1 MKQRR
6 RVWSICLVIA
16 LVFSSVFT
24 WNEPA
29 LTVYASET
37 KTEQIVVY
45 VAAQGK
51 SSDGT
56 KTVSIGKTPLQLDKG
71 TYASEAVE
79 KVLRTSKYKDNY
91 DIQDTGLGP
100 FLESING
107 MGTKPAGENWYYWS
121 FYVNGQYSMVGLG
134 SYELQDG
141 DQISLIYSYD
151 DPSNEAAVFADN
163 ASLNPETAA
172 VESAEASMKQAQAIA
187 AKEIYNKYF
196 AGENEHIPGLGSVNE
211 LYAVFSLARA
221 GFEAP
226 EFYGKVK
233 YKLTRQLKELAT
245 EGTTYDAVTKT
256 NITEETFSSKKVPE
270 QNYAFVVLAMTAL
283 GMDARTTGGYDLI
296 EKMASKKLY
305 EADDSYN
312 AEQMMLFAFDSGNYT
327 LPEGENYCT
336 REELVAKIAGNV
348 DKTIAGSIEWNLIDD
363 AVMAVQPLAPYTES
377 ASVEKACQ
385 KVIRFAGKM
394 QDTQG
399 YLGDSYDANNA
410 WTTAQT
416 LTMLGEFGINPMI
429 ETENVDFVKNG
440 HTLADAI
447 LEFVDLDQEKMSD
460 VVMNYSPEQIL
471 RGITSFVYAAEN
483 AGETVYRVKTVPEA
497 KVPSEPFEDEK
508 PQPDASATPSA
519 APSTAP
525 SANPSTAPSVSPS
538 AAPSVSPSE
547 APSTSP
553 STAPSANP
561 SAAPSVAPST
571 SPSTAPSANPS
582 TAPSTAPSTS
592 PSTAPS
598 ANPSTAPSANP
609 SAAPSASPV
618 AADGTDKTVSKK
630 NPAKKIVASKK
641 KVNTKKG
648 KTVKIVI
655 KVTAE
660 NPKKATTDAVKV
672 TGKKIKVKKIT
683 KKAGKITIK
692 VKALKKGK
700 QVVKVKVGKAST
712 KVTLKI
718 R

>member
-1 MKQRR
+1 MKQRKK
-6 RVWSICLVIA
+6 VWSICLVIA
-16 LVFSSVFT
+16 LVFSSIFT

-29 LTVYASET
+29 LTAYASET
-37 KTEQIVVY
+37 KTEKIVVY

-51 SSDGT
+51 SLDGT
-56 KTVSIGKTPLQLDKG
+56 KTVAIDKTPVQVDKG
-71 TYASEAVE
+71 TNAAAAVKAVLDASD
-79 KVLRTSKYKDNY
+79 YKDNY
-91 DIQDTGLGP
+91 DIPDTGYGP
-100 FLESING
+100 YLESING
-107 MGTKPAGENWYYWS
+107 MGTEQAGKNWYYWS
-121 FYVNGQYSMVGLG
+121 FYVNGQYSNVGMG
-134 SYELQDG
+134 SYVLQEG
-141 DQISLIYSYD
+141 DQISLIYTYD
-151 DPSNEAAVFADN
+151 DLSTEASVFADDT
-163 ASLNPETAA
+163 SLNPETPA
-172 VESAEASMKQAQAIA
+172 VESAEASMKKAQGIA
-187 AKEIYNKYF
+187 AKEIYNSYF
-196 AGENEHIPGLGSVNE
+196 ADGHIPGLGSVNE

-305 EADDSYN
+305 EADNSYN

-327 LPEGENYCT
+327 LPEDENYCT

-348 DKTIAGSIEWNLIDD
+348 DETIAGSIEWDLIDD

-416 LTMLGEFGINPMI
+416 LTMLGEFGIHPMI

-447 LEFVDLDQEKMSD
+447 LEFVDLDQEKLSAS
-460 VVMNYSPEQIL
+460 VMNYSPEQIL

-497 KVPSEPFEDEK
+497 KVPSEPFEEER
-508 PQPDASATPSA
+508 PQPDPSATPSATPSASPSA
-519 APSTAP
+519 APSTNP
-525 SANPSTAPSVSPS
+525 SAAPSVSPS
-538 AAPSVSPSE
+538 AAPSATPD
-547 APSTSP
+547 
-553 STAPSANP
+553 ANP
-561 SAAPSVAPST
+561 SVIVLSETPAA
-571 SPSTAPSANPS
+571 
-582 TAPSTAPSTS
+582 
-592 PSTAPS
+592 
-598 ANPSTAPSANP
+598 
-609 SAAPSASPV
+609 
-618 AADGTDKTVSKK
+618 KK
-630 NPAKKIVASKK
+630 NPAKKIVAAKK
-641 KVNTKKG
+641 KINTKKG

-655 KVTAE
+655 KVAAK
-660 NPKKATTDAVKV
+660 NPKKVTTDAVKV
-672 TGKKIKVKKIT
+672 SGKKIKVKKIT

-700 QVVKVKVGKAST
+700 RIVKIKVGKAST
-712 KVTLKI
+712 KVTLNV

>member
-1 MKQRR
+1 MKQRKK
-6 RVWSICLVIA
+6 VWSICLVIA
-16 LVFSSVFT
+16 LVFSSIFT

-29 LTVYASET
+29 LTAYASET
-37 KTEQIVVY
+37 KTEKIVVY

-51 SSDGT
+51 SLDGT
-56 KTVSIGKTPLQLDKG
+56 KTVAIDKTPVQVDKG
-71 TYASEAVE
+71 TNAAAAVKAVLDASD
-79 KVLRTSKYKDNY
+79 YKDKY
-91 DIQDTGLGP
+91 DISDTGYGP
-100 FLESING
+100 YLESING
-107 MGTKPAGENWYYWS
+107 MGTEQAGKNWYYWS
-121 FYVNGQYSMVGLG
+121 FYVNGQYSNVGMG
-134 SYELQDG
+134 SYVLQEG
-141 DQISLIYSYD
+141 DQISLIYTYD
-151 DPSNEAAVFADN
+151 DLSTEASVFADDT
-163 ASLNPETAA
+163 SLNPETPAI
-172 VESAEASMKQAQAIA
+172 ESAEASMKKAQGIA
-187 AKEIYNKYF
+187 AKEIYNSYF
-196 AGENEHIPGLGSVNE
+196 ADGHIPGLGSVNE

-270 QNYAFVVLAMTAL
+270 QSFAYVVLAMTAL

-305 EADDSYN
+305 EADNSYN

-336 REELVAKIAGNV
+336 REGLVAKIAGNV
-348 DKTIAGSIEWNLIDD
+348 DETIAGSIKWDSIDD

-399 YLGDSYDANNA
+399 YLGNFYDANNA

-416 LTMLGEFGINPMI
+416 LTMLGEFGIHPMI

-447 LEFVDLDQEKMSD
+447 LEFVDLDQEKLSAS
-460 VVMNYSPEQIL
+460 VMNYSPEQIL

-497 KVPSEPFEDEK
+497 KVPSEPFEEER
-508 PQPDASATPSA
+508 PQPDPSATPSATPSASPSA
-519 APSTAP
+519 APSTNP
-525 SANPSTAPSVSPS
+525 SAAPSVSPS
-538 AAPSVSPSE
+538 AAPSATPD
-547 APSTSP
+547 
-553 STAPSANP
+553 ANP
-561 SAAPSVAPST
+561 SVIVLSETPAV
-571 SPSTAPSANPS
+571 
-582 TAPSTAPSTS
+582 
-592 PSTAPS
+592 
-598 ANPSTAPSANP
+598 
-609 SAAPSASPV
+609 
-618 AADGTDKTVSKK
+618 KK
-630 NPAKKIVASKK
+630 NPAKKIVAAKK
-641 KVNTKKG
+641 KINAKKG

-655 KVTAE
+655 KVTAK
-660 NPKKATTDAVKV
+660 NPKKVTTDAVKV
-672 TGKKIKVKKIT
+672 SGKKIKVKKIT

-700 QVVKVKVGKAST
+700 RIVKIKVGKAST
-712 KVTLKI
+712 KVTLNV

>member
-1 MKQRR
+1 MKQRK

-29 LTVYASET
+29 LTAYASET

-51 SSDGT
+51 SSDG
-56 KTVSIGKTPLQLDKG
+56 KTVSIGKTPVQLDKKISEDKSEKG
-71 TYASEAVE
+71 PYASEAVE
-79 KVLRTSKYKDNY
+79 KVLKASEYKDNY
-91 DIQDTGLGP
+91 DIQDTDYGP
-100 FLESING
+100 YLESING
-107 MGTKPAGENWYYWS
+107 MKTEQAGENWYYWS
-121 FYVNGQYSMVGLG
+121 FYVNGQYSTLGLG

-172 VESAEASMKQAQAIA
+172 VESAEASMKKAQGIA
-187 AKEIYNKYF
+187 AKEIYNSYF
-196 AGENEHIPGLGSVNE
+196 ADGHIPGLGSVNE

-256 NITEETFSSKKVPE
+256 NVTEETFSSKKVPE

-363 AVMAVQPLAPYTES
+363 AVMAVQPLAPYTER

-447 LEFVDLDQEKMSD
+447 LEFVDLDQKKMSD
-460 VVMNYSPEQIL
+460 EVMNYSPEQIL

-483 AGETVYRVKTVPEA
+483 AGETLYRVKTVPEA

-519 APSTAP
+519 APSA
-525 SANPSTAPSVSPS
+525 V
-538 AAPSVSPSE
+538 
-547 APSTSP
+547 PSTSP
-553 STAPSANP
+553 N
-561 SAAPSVAPST
+561 
-571 SPSTAPSANPS
+571 
-582 TAPSTAPSTS
+582 
-592 PSTAPS
+592 TAPS
-598 ANPSTAPSANP
+598 ANPSTAPSAVPSVSP

>member
-1 MKQRR
+1 MEQRKK
-6 RVWSICLVIA
+6 VWSICLVIA
-16 LVFSSVFT
+16 LVFSSIFT

-29 LTVYASET
+29 LTAYASET
-37 KTEQIVVY
+37 KTEKIVVY

-51 SSDGT
+51 SLDGT
-56 KTVSIGKTPLQLDKG
+56 KTVAIYKTPVQVDKG
-71 TYASEAVE
+71 TNAAAAVKAVLDASD
-79 KVLRTSKYKDNY
+79 YKDNY
-91 DIQDTGLGP
+91 DIPDTGYGP
-100 FLESING
+100 YLESING
-107 MGTKPAGENWYYWS
+107 MGTEQAGKNWYYWS
-121 FYVNGQYSMVGLG
+121 FYVNGQYSNVGMG
-134 SYELQDG
+134 SYVLQEG
-141 DQISLIYSYD
+141 DQISLIYTYD
-151 DPSNEAAVFADN
+151 DLSTEASVFADDI
-163 ASLNPETAA
+163 SLNPETPAI
-172 VESAEASMKQAQAIA
+172 ESAEASMKKAQGIA
-187 AKEIYNKYF
+187 AKEIYNSYF
-196 AGENEHIPGLGSVNE
+196 ADGHIPGLGSVNE

-270 QNYAFVVLAMTAL
+270 QNYAYVVLAMTAL

-305 EADDSYN
+305 EADNSYN

-336 REELVAKIAGNV
+336 REGLVAKIAGNV
-348 DKTIAGSIEWNLIDD
+348 DETIAGSIKWDSIDD

-399 YLGDSYDANNA
+399 YLGNSYDANNA

-416 LTMLGEFGINPMI
+416 LTMLGEFGIHPMI

-447 LEFVDLDQEKMSD
+447 LEFVDLDQEKLSAS
-460 VVMNYSPEQIL
+460 VMNYSPEQIL

-497 KVPSEPFEDEK
+497 KVPSEPFEEER
-508 PQPDASATPSA
+508 PQPDPSATPSATPSASPSA
-519 APSTAP
+519 APSTNP
-525 SANPSTAPSVSPS
+525 SAAPSVSPS
-538 AAPSVSPSE
+538 AAPSATPDANPSVIVLSE
-547 APSTSP
+547 AP
-553 STAPSANP
+553 
-561 SAAPSVAPST
+561 AA
-571 SPSTAPSANPS
+571 
-582 TAPSTAPSTS
+582 
-592 PSTAPS
+592 
-598 ANPSTAPSANP
+598 
-609 SAAPSASPV
+609 
-618 AADGTDKTVSKK
+618 KK
-630 NPAKKIVASKK
+630 NPAKKIVAVKK
-641 KVNTKKG
+641 KINAKKG

-655 KVTAE
+655 KVAAK
-660 NPKKATTDAVKV
+660 NPKKVTTDAVKV
-672 TGKKIKVKKIT
+672 SGKKIKVKKIT

-700 QVVKVKVGKAST
+700 RIVKIKVGKAST
-712 KVTLKI
+712 KVTLNV

>member
-1 MKQRR
+1 MRQRKK
-6 RVWSICLVIA
+6 VWSISLVIA
-16 LVFSSVFT
+16 LVFSSIFT

-29 LTVYASET
+29 LTAYASET
-37 KTEQIVVY
+37 KTEKIVVY

-51 SSDGT
+51 SLDGT
-56 KTVSIGKTPLQLDKG
+56 KTVAIDKTPVQVDKG
-71 TYASEAVE
+71 TNAAAAVKAVLDASD
-79 KVLRTSKYKDNY
+79 YKDNY
-91 DIQDTGLGP
+91 DIPDTGYGP
-100 FLESING
+100 YLESING
-107 MGTKPAGENWYYWS
+107 MGTEQAGKNWYYWS
-121 FYVNGQYSMVGLG
+121 FYVNGQYSNVGMG
-134 SYELQDG
+134 SYVLQEG
-141 DQISLIYSYD
+141 DQISLIYTYD
-151 DPSNEAAVFADN
+151 DLSTEASVFADDT
-163 ASLNPETAA
+163 SLNPETPA
-172 VESAEASMKQAQAIA
+172 VESAEASMKKAQGIA
-187 AKEIYNKYF
+187 AKEIYNSYF
-196 AGENEHIPGLGSVNE
+196 ADGHIPGLGSVNE

-305 EADDSYN
+305 EADNSYN

-348 DKTIAGSIEWNLIDD
+348 DETIAGSIEWDLIDG

-394 QDTQG
+394 QDIQG

-416 LTMLGEFGINPMI
+416 LTMLGEFGIHPMI

-447 LEFVDLDQEKMSD
+447 LEFVDLDQEKLSAS
-460 VVMNYSPEQIL
+460 VMNYSPEQIL

-497 KVPSEPFEDEK
+497 KVPSEPFEDER
-508 PQPDASATPSA
+508 PQPDPSATPSA
-519 APSTAP
+519 T
-525 SANPSTAPSVSPS
+525 PSVSPS
-538 AAPSVSPSE
+538 AAPS
-547 APSTSP
+547 T
-553 STAPSANP
+553 NP
-561 SAAPSVAPST
+561 SATPSVS
-571 SPSTAPSANPS
+571 
-582 TAPSTAPSTS
+582 
-592 PSTAPS
+592 
-598 ANPSTAPSANP
+598 P
-609 SAAPSASPV
+609 SAAPSATPDANPSVIVLSETP
-618 AADGTDKTVSKK
+618 AAKK
-630 NPAKKIVASKK
+630 NPAKKIVAAKK
-641 KVNTKKG
+641 KINTKKG

-655 KVTAE
+655 KVTAKD
-660 NPKKATTDAVKV
+660 PKKVTTDAVKV
-672 TGKKIKVKKIT
+672 SGKKIKVKKIT
-683 KKAGKITIK
+683 KKVGKITIK

-700 QVVKVKVGKAST
+700 RIVKIKVGKAST
-712 KVTLKI
+712 KVTLNV

>member
-1 MKQRR
+1 MRQRKK
-6 RVWSICLVIA
+6 VWSICLVIA
-16 LVFSSVFT
+16 LVFSSIFT

-29 LTVYASET
+29 LTAYASET
-37 KTEQIVVY
+37 KTEKIVVY

-51 SSDGT
+51 SLDGT
-56 KTVSIGKTPLQLDKG
+56 KTVAIDKTPVQVDKG
-71 TYASEAVE
+71 TNAAAAVKAVLDASD
-79 KVLRTSKYKDNY
+79 YKDNY
-91 DIQDTGLGP
+91 DIPDTGYGP
-100 FLESING
+100 YLESING
-107 MGTKPAGENWYYWS
+107 MGTEQAGKNWYYWS
-121 FYVNGQYSMVGLG
+121 FYVNGQYSNVGMG
-134 SYELQDG
+134 SYVLQEG
-141 DQISLIYSYD
+141 DQISLIYTYD
-151 DPSNEAAVFADN
+151 DLSTEASVFADDT
-163 ASLNPETAA
+163 SLNPETPA
-172 VESAEASMKQAQAIA
+172 VESAEASMKKAQGIA
-187 AKEIYNKYF
+187 AKEIYNSYF
-196 AGENEHIPGLGSVNE
+196 ADGHIPGLGSVNE

-305 EADDSYN
+305 EADNSYN

-348 DKTIAGSIEWNLIDD
+348 DETIAGSIEWDLIDG
-363 AVMAVQPLAPYTES
+363 AVMAVQPLAAYTED
-377 ASVEKACQ
+377 ASVQKACQ

-416 LTMLGEFGINPMI
+416 LTMLGEFGIHPMI

-447 LEFVDLDQEKMSD
+447 LEFVDLDQEKLSAS
-460 VVMNYSPEQIL
+460 VMNYSPEQIL

-497 KVPSEPFEDEK
+497 KVPSEPFEEER
-508 PQPDASATPSA
+508 PQPDPSATPSATPSASPSA
-519 APSTAP
+519 APSTNP
-525 SANPSTAPSVSPS
+525 SAVPSVSPS
-538 AAPSVSPSE
+538 AAPSATPD
-547 APSTSP
+547 
-553 STAPSANP
+553 ANP
-561 SAAPSVAPST
+561 SVIVLSETPAA
-571 SPSTAPSANPS
+571 
-582 TAPSTAPSTS
+582 
-592 PSTAPS
+592 
-598 ANPSTAPSANP
+598 
-609 SAAPSASPV
+609 
-618 AADGTDKTVSKK
+618 KK
-630 NPAKKIVASKK
+630 NPAKKIVAAKK
-641 KVNTKKG
+641 KINTKKG

-655 KVTAE
+655 KVAAK
-660 NPKKATTDAVKV
+660 NPKKVTTDAVKV
-672 TGKKIKVKKIT
+672 SGKKIKVKKIT

-700 QVVKVKVGKAST
+700 RIVKIKVGKAST
-712 KVTLKI
+712 KVTLNV

>member
-1 MKQRR
+1 MKQRKK
-6 RVWSICLVIA
+6 VWSICLVIA
-16 LVFSSVFT
+16 LVFSSIFT

-29 LTVYASET
+29 LTAYASET
-37 KTEQIVVY
+37 KTEKIVVY

-51 SSDGT
+51 SLDGT
-56 KTVSIGKTPLQLDKG
+56 KTVAIDKTPVQVDKG
-71 TYASEAVE
+71 TNAAAAVKAVLNASD
-79 KVLRTSKYKDNY
+79 YKDKY
-91 DIQDTGLGP
+91 DIPDTGYGP
-100 FLESING
+100 YLESING
-107 MGTKPAGENWYYWS
+107 MGTEQAGKNWYYWS
-121 FYVNGQYSMVGLG
+121 FYVNGQYSNVGMG
-134 SYELQDG
+134 SYVLQEG
-141 DQISLIYSYD
+141 DQISLIYTYD
-151 DPSNEAAVFADN
+151 DLSTEASVFADDT
-163 ASLNPETAA
+163 SLNPETPAI
-172 VESAEASMKQAQAIA
+172 ESAEASMKKAQGIA
-187 AKEIYNKYF
+187 AKEVYKNDF
-196 AGENEHIPGLGSVNE
+196 ADGHIPGLGNVNE
-211 LYAVFSLARA
+211 LYVVFSLARA

-270 QNYAFVVLAMTAL
+270 QNYAYVVLAMTAL
-283 GMDARTTGGYDLI
+283 GMDARMTGGYDLI

-305 EADDSYN
+305 EADNSYN

-336 REELVAKIAGNV
+336 REGLVAKIAGNV
-348 DKTIAGSIEWNLIDD
+348 DETIAGSIKWDSIDD

-399 YLGDSYDANNA
+399 YLGNSYDANNA

-416 LTMLGEFGINPMI
+416 LTMLGEFGIHPMI

-447 LEFVDLDQEKMSD
+447 LEFVDLDQEKLSAS
-460 VVMNYSPEQIL
+460 VMNYSPEQIL

-497 KVPSEPFEDEK
+497 KVPSEPFEEER
-508 PQPDASATPSA
+508 PQPDPSATPSA
-519 APSTAP
+519 TPSTNP
-525 SANPSTAPSVSPS
+525 SAAPSVSPS
-538 AAPSVSPSE
+538 AAPSATPD
-547 APSTSP
+547 
-553 STAPSANP
+553 ANP
-561 SAAPSVAPST
+561 SVIVLSETPAA
-571 SPSTAPSANPS
+571 
-582 TAPSTAPSTS
+582 
-592 PSTAPS
+592 
-598 ANPSTAPSANP
+598 
-609 SAAPSASPV
+609 
-618 AADGTDKTVSKK
+618 KK
-630 NPAKKIVASKK
+630 NPAKKIVAAKK
-641 KVNTKKG
+641 KINAKKG

-655 KVTAE
+655 KVTAK
-660 NPKKATTDAVKV
+660 NPKKVTTDAVKV
-672 TGKKIKVKKIT
+672 SGKKIKVKKIT

-700 QVVKVKVGKAST
+700 RIVKIKVGKAST
-712 KVTLKI
+712 KVTLNV

>member
-1 MKQRR
+1 MRQRKK
-6 RVWSICLVIA
+6 VWSICLVIA
-16 LVFSSVFT
+16 LVFSSIFT

-29 LTVYASET
+29 LTAYASET
-37 KTEQIVVY
+37 KTEKIVVY

-51 SSDGT
+51 SLDGT
-56 KTVSIGKTPLQLDKG
+56 KTVAIDKTPVQVDKG
-71 TYASEAVE
+71 TNAAAAVKAVLDASD
-79 KVLRTSKYKDNY
+79 YKDNY
-91 DIQDTGLGP
+91 DIPDTGYGP
-100 FLESING
+100 YLESING
-107 MGTKPAGENWYYWS
+107 MGTEQAGKNWYYWS
-121 FYVNGQYSMVGLG
+121 FYVNGQYSNVGMG
-134 SYELQDG
+134 SYVLQEG
-141 DQISLIYSYD
+141 DQISLIYTYD
-151 DPSNEAAVFADN
+151 DLSTEASVFADDT
-163 ASLNPETAA
+163 SLNPETPA
-172 VESAEASMKQAQAIA
+172 VESAEASMKKAQGIA
-187 AKEIYNKYF
+187 AKEIYNSYF
-196 AGENEHIPGLGSVNE
+196 ADGHIPGLGSVNE

-305 EADDSYN
+305 EADNSYN

-348 DKTIAGSIEWNLIDD
+348 DETIAGSIEWDLIDG
-363 AVMAVQPLAPYTES
+363 AVMAVQPLAAYTED
-377 ASVEKACQ
+377 ASVQKACQ

-394 QDTQG
+394 QDIQG

-416 LTMLGEFGINPMI
+416 LTMLGEFGIHPMI

-447 LEFVDLDQEKMSD
+447 LEFVDLDQEKLSAS
-460 VVMNYSPEQIL
+460 VMNYSPEQIL

-497 KVPSEPFEDEK
+497 KVPSEPFEEER
-508 PQPDASATPSA
+508 PQPDPSATPSA
-519 APSTAP
+519 T
-525 SANPSTAPSVSPS
+525 PSVSPS
-538 AAPSVSPSE
+538 AAPS
-547 APSTSP
+547 T
-553 STAPSANP
+553 NP
-561 SAAPSVAPST
+561 SATPSVS
-571 SPSTAPSANPS
+571 
-582 TAPSTAPSTS
+582 
-592 PSTAPS
+592 
-598 ANPSTAPSANP
+598 P
-609 SAAPSASPV
+609 SAAPSATPDANPSVIVLSETP
-618 AADGTDKTVSKK
+618 AAKK
-630 NPAKKIVASKK
+630 NPAKKIVAAKK
-641 KVNTKKG
+641 KINTKKG

-655 KVTAE
+655 KVAAK
-660 NPKKATTDAVKV
+660 NPKKVTTDAVKV
-672 TGKKIKVKKIT
+672 SGKKIKVKKIT

-700 QVVKVKVGKAST
+700 RIVKIKVGKAST
-712 KVTLKI
+712 KVTLNV

>member
-1 MKQRR
+1 MRQRKK
-6 RVWSICLVIA
+6 VWSICLVIA
-16 LVFSSVFT
+16 LVFSSIFT

-29 LTVYASET
+29 LTAYASET
-37 KTEQIVVY
+37 KTEKIVVY

-51 SSDGT
+51 SLDGT
-56 KTVSIGKTPLQLDKG
+56 KTVAIDKTPVQVDKG
-71 TYASEAVE
+71 TNAAAAVKAVLDASD
-79 KVLRTSKYKDNY
+79 YKDNY
-91 DIQDTGLGP
+91 DIPDTGYGP
-100 FLESING
+100 YLESING
-107 MGTKPAGENWYYWS
+107 MGTEQAGKNWYYWS
-121 FYVNGQYSMVGLG
+121 FYVNGQYSNVGMG
-134 SYELQDG
+134 SYVLQEG
-141 DQISLIYSYD
+141 DQISLIYTYD
-151 DPSNEAAVFADN
+151 DLSTEASVFADDT
-163 ASLNPETAA
+163 SLNPETPA
-172 VESAEASMKQAQAIA
+172 VESAEASMKKAQGIA
-187 AKEIYNKYF
+187 AKEIYNSYF
-196 AGENEHIPGLGSVNE
+196 ADGHIPGLGSVNE

-305 EADDSYN
+305 EADNSYN

-348 DKTIAGSIEWNLIDD
+348 DETIAGSIEWDLIDG
-363 AVMAVQPLAPYTES
+363 AVMAVQPLAAYTED
-377 ASVEKACQ
+377 ASVQKACQ

-416 LTMLGEFGINPMI
+416 LTMLGEFGIHPMI

-447 LEFVDLDQEKMSD
+447 LEFVDLDQEKLSAS
-460 VVMNYSPEQIL
+460 VMNYSPEQIL

-497 KVPSEPFEDEK
+497 KVPSEPFEEER
-508 PQPDASATPSA
+508 PQPDPSATPSA
-519 APSTAP
+519 T
-525 SANPSTAPSVSPS
+525 PSVSPS
-538 AAPSVSPSE
+538 AAPS
-547 APSTSP
+547 T
-553 STAPSANP
+553 NP
-561 SAAPSVAPST
+561 SATPSVS
-571 SPSTAPSANPS
+571 
-582 TAPSTAPSTS
+582 
-592 PSTAPS
+592 
-598 ANPSTAPSANP
+598 P
-609 SAAPSASPV
+609 SAAPSATPDANPSVIVLSETP
-618 AADGTDKTVSKK
+618 AAKK
-630 NPAKKIVASKK
+630 NPAKKIVAAKK
-641 KVNTKKG
+641 KINTKKG

-655 KVTAE
+655 KVAAK
-660 NPKKATTDAVKV
+660 NPKKVTTDAVKV
-672 TGKKIKVKKIT
+672 SGKKIKVKKIT

-700 QVVKVKVGKAST
+700 RIVKIKVGKAST
-712 KVTLKI
+712 KVTLNV

>member
-1 MKQRR
+1 MRQRKK
-6 RVWSICLVIA
+6 VWSICLVIA
-16 LVFSSVFT
+16 LVFSSIFT

-29 LTVYASET
+29 LTAYASET
-37 KTEQIVVY
+37 KTEKIVVY

-51 SSDGT
+51 SLDGT
-56 KTVSIGKTPLQLDKG
+56 KTVAIDKTPVQVDKG
-71 TYASEAVE
+71 TNAAAAVKAVLDASD
-79 KVLRTSKYKDNY
+79 YKDNY
-91 DIQDTGLGP
+91 DIPDTGYGP
-100 FLESING
+100 YLESING
-107 MGTKPAGENWYYWS
+107 MGTEQAGKNWYYWS
-121 FYVNGQYSMVGLG
+121 FYVNGQYSNVGMG
-134 SYELQDG
+134 SYVLQEG
-141 DQISLIYSYD
+141 DQISLIYTYD
-151 DPSNEAAVFADN
+151 DLSTEASVFADDT
-163 ASLNPETAA
+163 SLNPETPA
-172 VESAEASMKQAQAIA
+172 VESAEASMKKAQGIA
-187 AKEIYNKYF
+187 AKEIYNSYF
-196 AGENEHIPGLGSVNE
+196 ADGHIPGLGSVNE

-256 NITEETFSSKKVPE
+256 NITEETFSSKKASE
-270 QNYAFVVLAMTAL
+270 QSFAYVVLAMTAL

-305 EADDSYN
+305 EADNSYN

-348 DKTIAGSIEWNLIDD
+348 DETIAGSIEWDLIDG
-363 AVMAVQPLAPYTES
+363 AVMAVQPLAAYTED
-377 ASVEKACQ
+377 ASVQKACQ

-416 LTMLGEFGINPMI
+416 LTMLGEFGIHPMI

-447 LEFVDLDQEKMSD
+447 LEFVDLDQEKLSAS
-460 VVMNYSPEQIL
+460 VMNYSPEQIL

-497 KVPSEPFEDEK
+497 KVPSEPFEEER
-508 PQPDASATPSA
+508 PQPDPSATPSATPSASPSA
-519 APSTAP
+519 APSTNP
-525 SANPSTAPSVSPS
+525 SAVPSVSPS
-538 AAPSVSPSE
+538 AAPSATPD
-547 APSTSP
+547 
-553 STAPSANP
+553 ANP
-561 SAAPSVAPST
+561 SVIVLSETPAA
-571 SPSTAPSANPS
+571 
-582 TAPSTAPSTS
+582 
-592 PSTAPS
+592 
-598 ANPSTAPSANP
+598 
-609 SAAPSASPV
+609 
-618 AADGTDKTVSKK
+618 KK
-630 NPAKKIVASKK
+630 NPAKKIVAAKK
-641 KVNTKKG
+641 KINTKKG

-655 KVTAE
+655 KVATK
-660 NPKKATTDAVKV
+660 NPKKVTTDAVKV
-672 TGKKIKVKKIT
+672 SGKKIKVKKIT

-700 QVVKVKVGKAST
+700 RIVKIKVGKAST
-712 KVTLKI
+712 KVTLNV

>member
-1 MKQRR
+1 MKQRKK
-6 RVWSICLVIA
+6 VWSICLVIA
-16 LVFSSVFT
+16 LVFSSIFT

-29 LTVYASET
+29 LAYASET
-37 KTEQIVVY
+37 KTEKIVVY

-51 SSDGT
+51 SLDGT
-56 KTVSIGKTPLQLDKG
+56 KTVAINKTPVQVDKG
-71 TYASEAVE
+71 TNAAAAVKAVLNASD
-79 KVLRTSKYKDNY
+79 YKDKY
-91 DIQDTGLGP
+91 DIPDTGYGP
-100 FLESING
+100 YLESING
-107 MGTKPAGENWYYWS
+107 MGTEQAGKNWYYWS
-121 FYVNGQYSMVGLG
+121 FCVNGQYSNVGMG
-134 SYELQDG
+134 SYVLQEG
-141 DQISLIYSYD
+141 DQISLIYTYD
-151 DPSNEAAVFADN
+151 NLSTEALVFADDT
-163 ASLNPETAA
+163 SLNPETPAI
-172 VESAEASMKQAQAIA
+172 ESAEASMKKAQGIA
-187 AKEIYNKYF
+187 AKEVYKNDF
-196 AGENEHIPGLGSVNE
+196 ADGHIPGLGNVNE
-211 LYAVFSLARA
+211 LYVVFSLARA

-270 QNYAFVVLAMTAL
+270 QNYAYVVLAMTAL

-305 EADDSYN
+305 EADNSYN

-336 REELVAKIAGNV
+336 REGLVAKIAGNV
-348 DKTIAGSIEWNLIDD
+348 DETIAGSIKWDSIDD

-399 YLGDSYDANNA
+399 YLGNSYDANNA

-416 LTMLGEFGINPMI
+416 LTMLGEFGIHPMI

-447 LEFVDLDQEKMSD
+447 LEFVDLDQEKLSAS
-460 VVMNYSPEQIL
+460 VMNYSPEQIL
-471 RGITSFVYAAEN
+471 RGITSFVYAVEN

-497 KVPSEPFEDEK
+497 KVPSEPFEEER
-508 PQPDASATPSA
+508 PQPDPSATPSATPSASPSA
-519 APSTAP
+519 APST
-525 SANPSTAPSVSPS
+525 NPSVAPSVSPS
-538 AAPSVSPSE
+538 AAPSATPD
-547 APSTSP
+547 
-553 STAPSANP
+553 ANP
-561 SAAPSVAPST
+561 SVIVLSETPAV
-571 SPSTAPSANPS
+571 
-582 TAPSTAPSTS
+582 
-592 PSTAPS
+592 
-598 ANPSTAPSANP
+598 
-609 SAAPSASPV
+609 
-618 AADGTDKTVSKK
+618 KK
-630 NPAKKIVASKK
+630 NPVKKIVAAKK
-641 KVNTKKG
+641 KINAKKG

-655 KVTAE
+655 KVTAK
-660 NPKKATTDAVKV
+660 NPKKVTTDAVKV
-672 TGKKIKVKKIT
+672 SGKKIKVKKIT

-700 QVVKVKVGKAST
+700 RIVKIKVGKAST
-712 KVTLKI
+712 KVTLNV

>member
-1 MKQRR
+1 MRQRKK
-6 RVWSICLVIA
+6 VWSICLVIA
-16 LVFSSVFT
+16 LVFSSIFT

-29 LTVYASET
+29 LTAYASET
-37 KTEQIVVY
+37 KTEKIVVY

-51 SSDGT
+51 SLDGT
-56 KTVSIGKTPLQLDKG
+56 KTVAIDKTPVQVDKG
-71 TYASEAVE
+71 TNAAAAVKAVLDASD
-79 KVLRTSKYKDNY
+79 YKDNY
-91 DIQDTGLGP
+91 DIPDTGYGP
-100 FLESING
+100 YLESING
-107 MGTKPAGENWYYWS
+107 MGTEQAGKNWYYWS
-121 FYVNGQYSMVGLG
+121 FYVNGQYSNVGMG
-134 SYELQDG
+134 SYVLQEG
-141 DQISLIYSYD
+141 DQISLIYTYD
-151 DPSNEAAVFADN
+151 DLSTEASVFADDT
-163 ASLNPETAA
+163 SLNPETPA
-172 VESAEASMKQAQAIA
+172 VESAEASMKKAQGIA
-187 AKEIYNKYF
+187 AKEIYNSYF
-196 AGENEHIPGLGSVNE
+196 ADGHIPGLGSVNE

-256 NITEETFSSKKVPE
+256 NITEETFSSKKASE
-270 QNYAFVVLAMTAL
+270 QSFAYVVLAMTAL
-283 GMDARTTGGYDLI
+283 GLDARTTGGYDLI

-305 EADDSYN
+305 EADNSYN

-348 DKTIAGSIEWNLIDD
+348 DETIAGSIEWDLIDG
-363 AVMAVQPLAPYTES
+363 AVMAVQPLAAYTED
-377 ASVEKACQ
+377 ASVQKACQ

-416 LTMLGEFGINPMI
+416 LTMLGEFGIHPMI

-447 LEFVDLDQEKMSD
+447 LEFVDLDQEKLSAS
-460 VVMNYSPEQIL
+460 VMNYSPEQIL

-497 KVPSEPFEDEK
+497 KVPSEPFEEER
-508 PQPDASATPSA
+508 PQPDPSATPSATPSASPSA
-519 APSTAP
+519 APSTNP
-525 SANPSTAPSVSPS
+525 SAVPSVSPS
-538 AAPSVSPSE
+538 AAPSATPD
-547 APSTSP
+547 
-553 STAPSANP
+553 ANP
-561 SAAPSVAPST
+561 SVIVLSETPAA
-571 SPSTAPSANPS
+571 
-582 TAPSTAPSTS
+582 
-592 PSTAPS
+592 
-598 ANPSTAPSANP
+598 
-609 SAAPSASPV
+609 
-618 AADGTDKTVSKK
+618 KK
-630 NPAKKIVASKK
+630 NPAKKIVAAKK
-641 KVNTKKG
+641 KINTKKG

-655 KVTAE
+655 KVAAK
-660 NPKKATTDAVKV
+660 NPKKVTTDAVKV
-672 TGKKIKVKKIT
+672 SGKKIKVKKIT

-700 QVVKVKVGKAST
+700 RIVKIKVGKAST
-712 KVTLKI
+712 KVTLNV

>member
-1 MKQRR
+1 MKQRKK
-6 RVWSICLVIA
+6 VWSICLVIA
-16 LVFSSVFT
+16 LVFSSIFT

-29 LTVYASET
+29 LTAYASEV
-37 KTEQIVVY
+37 KAEKIVVY

-56 KTVSIGKTPLQLDKG
+56 KTVAIDKTPVQVDKG
-71 TYASEAVE
+71 TDAAAAVKAVLDASD
-79 KVLRTSKYKDNY
+79 YKDNY
-91 DIQDTGLGP
+91 DIQDTGYGP
-100 FLESING
+100 YLESING
-107 MGTKPAGENWYYWS
+107 MGTEQAGKNWYYWS
-121 FYVNGQYSMVGLG
+121 FYVNGQYSNVGMG
-134 SYELQDG
+134 SYVLQEG
-141 DQISLIYSYD
+141 DQISLIYTYD
-151 DPSNEAAVFADN
+151 DLSTEASVFADDT
-163 ASLNPETAA
+163 SLNPETPA
-172 VESAEASMKQAQAIA
+172 VESAEASMKKAQGIA
-187 AKEIYNKYF
+187 AKEVYKNDF
-196 AGENEHIPGLGSVNE
+196 ADGHIPGLGSVNE

-305 EADDSYN
+305 EADNSYN

-348 DKTIAGSIEWNLIDD
+348 DETIAGSIEWDSIDD

-399 YLGDSYDANNA
+399 YLGNSYDANNA

-416 LTMLGEFGINPMI
+416 LTMLGEFGIHPMI

-447 LEFVDLDQEKMSD
+447 LEFVDLDQEKLSAS
-460 VVMNYSPEQIL
+460 VMNYSPEQIL

-497 KVPSEPFEDEK
+497 KVPSEPFEEER
-508 PQPDASATPSA
+508 PQPDPSATPSATPSASPSA
-519 APSTAP
+519 APSTNP
-525 SANPSTAPSVSPS
+525 SAAPSVSPS
-538 AAPSVSPSE
+538 AAPSATPD
-547 APSTSP
+547 
-553 STAPSANP
+553 ANP
-561 SAAPSVAPST
+561 SVIVLSETPAV
-571 SPSTAPSANPS
+571 
-582 TAPSTAPSTS
+582 
-592 PSTAPS
+592 
-598 ANPSTAPSANP
+598 
-609 SAAPSASPV
+609 
-618 AADGTDKTVSKK
+618 KK
-630 NPAKKIVASKK
+630 NPAKKIVAAKK
-641 KVNTKKG
+641 KINAKKG

-655 KVTAE
+655 KVTTK
-660 NPKKATTDAVKV
+660 NPKKVTTDAVKV
-672 TGKKIKVKKIT
+672 SGKKIKVKKIT

-700 QVVKVKVGKAST
+700 RIVKIKVGKAST
-712 KVTLKI
+712 KVTLNV

>member
-1 MKQRR
+1 MKQRKK
-6 RVWSICLVIA
+6 VWSICLVIA
-16 LVFSSVFT
+16 LVFSSIFT

-29 LTVYASET
+29 LTAYASET
-37 KTEQIVVY
+37 KTEKIVVY

-51 SSDGT
+51 SLDGT
-56 KTVSIGKTPLQLDKG
+56 KTVAIDKTPVQVDKG
-71 TYASEAVE
+71 TNAAAAVKAVLNASD
-79 KVLRTSKYKDNY
+79 YKDKY
-91 DIQDTGLGP
+91 DIQDTGYGP
-100 FLESING
+100 YLESING
-107 MGTKPAGENWYYWS
+107 MGTEQAGKNWYYWS
-121 FYVNGQYSMVGLG
+121 FYVNGQYSNVGMG
-134 SYELQDG
+134 SYVLQEG
-141 DQISLIYSYD
+141 DQISLIYTYD
-151 DPSNEAAVFADN
+151 DLSTEASVFADDT
-163 ASLNPETAA
+163 SLNPETPAIK
-172 VESAEASMKQAQAIA
+172 SAEASMKKAQGIA
-187 AKEIYNKYF
+187 AKEIYNSYF
-196 AGENEHIPGLGSVNE
+196 ADGHIPGLGSVNE

-270 QNYAFVVLAMTAL
+270 QNYAYVVLAMTAL

-305 EADDSYN
+305 EADNSYN

-336 REELVAKIAGNV
+336 REGLVAKIAGNV
-348 DKTIAGSIEWNLIDD
+348 DETIAGSIKWDSIDD

-399 YLGDSYDANNA
+399 YLGNSYDANNA

-416 LTMLGEFGINPMI
+416 LTMLGEFGIHPMI

-447 LEFVDLDQEKMSD
+447 LEFVDLDQEKLSAS
-460 VVMNYSPEQIL
+460 VMNYSPEQIL

-497 KVPSEPFEDEK
+497 KVPSEPFEEER
-508 PQPDASATPSA
+508 PQPDPSATPSATPSASPSA
-519 APSTAP
+519 APSTNP
-525 SANPSTAPSVSPS
+525 SAAPSVSPS
-538 AAPSVSPSE
+538 AAPSATPD
-547 APSTSP
+547 
-553 STAPSANP
+553 ANP
-561 SAAPSVAPST
+561 SVIVLSETPAV
-571 SPSTAPSANPS
+571 
-582 TAPSTAPSTS
+582 
-592 PSTAPS
+592 
-598 ANPSTAPSANP
+598 
-609 SAAPSASPV
+609 
-618 AADGTDKTVSKK
+618 KK
-630 NPAKKIVASKK
+630 NPVKKIVAAKK
-641 KVNTKKG
+641 KINAKKG

-655 KVTAE
+655 KVTAK
-660 NPKKATTDAVKV
+660 NPKKVTTDAVKV
-672 TGKKIKVKKIT
+672 SGKKIKVKKIT

-700 QVVKVKVGKAST
+700 RIVKIKVGKAST
-712 KVTLKI
+712 KVTLNV

>member
-1 MKQRR
+1 MT
-6 RVWSICLVIA
+6 A
-16 LVFSSVFT
+16 
-24 WNEPA
+24 
-29 LTVYASET
+29 YASET
-37 KTEQIVVY
+37 KTEKIVVY

-51 SSDGT
+51 SLDGT
-56 KTVSIGKTPLQLDKG
+56 KTVAIDKTPVQVDKG
-71 TYASEAVE
+71 TNAAAAVKAVLDASD
-79 KVLRTSKYKDNY
+79 YKDNY
-91 DIQDTGLGP
+91 DIPDTGYGP
-100 FLESING
+100 YLESING
-107 MGTKPAGENWYYWS
+107 MGTEQAGKNWYYWS
-121 FYVNGQYSMVGLG
+121 FYVNGQYSNVGMG
-134 SYELQDG
+134 SYVLQEG
-141 DQISLIYSYD
+141 DQISLIYTYD
-151 DPSNEAAVFADN
+151 DLSTEASVFADDT
-163 ASLNPETAA
+163 SLNPETPA
-172 VESAEASMKQAQAIA
+172 VESAEASMKKAQGIA
-187 AKEIYNKYF
+187 AKEIYNSYF
-196 AGENEHIPGLGSVNE
+196 ADGHIPGLGSVNE

-305 EADDSYN
+305 EADNSYN
-312 AEQMMLFAFDSGNYT
+312 AEQMMLFAFDSGDYA

-348 DKTIAGSIEWNLIDD
+348 DETIAGSIEWDLIDG

-394 QDTQG
+394 QNTHG
-399 YLGDSYDANNA
+399 YYGDSDASNNA
-410 WTTAQT
+410 ETAAQT
-416 LTMLGEFGINPMI
+416 LTMLGEFGIHPMI

-447 LEFVDLDQEKMSD
+447 LEFVDLDQEKLSAS
-460 VVMNYSPEQIL
+460 VMNYSPEQIL

-497 KVPSEPFEDEK
+497 KVPSEPFEEER
-508 PQPDASATPSA
+508 PQPDPSATPSA
-519 APSTAP
+519 T
-525 SANPSTAPSVSPS
+525 PSVSPS
-538 AAPSVSPSE
+538 AAPSTNPS
-547 APSTSP
+547 ATPSATP
-553 STAPSANP
+553 DANP
-561 SAAPSVAPST
+561 SVIVLSETPAA
-571 SPSTAPSANPS
+571 
-582 TAPSTAPSTS
+582 
-592 PSTAPS
+592 
-598 ANPSTAPSANP
+598 
-609 SAAPSASPV
+609 
-618 AADGTDKTVSKK
+618 KK
-630 NPAKKIVASKK
+630 NPAKKIVAAKK
-641 KVNTKKG
+641 KINTKKG

-655 KVTAE
+655 KVAAK
-660 NPKKATTDAVKV
+660 NPKKVTTDAVKV
-672 TGKKIKVKKIT
+672 SGKKIKVKKIT

-700 QVVKVKVGKAST
+700 RIVKIKVGKAST
-712 KVTLKI
+712 KVTLNV

>member
-1 MKQRR
+1 MRQRKK
-6 RVWSICLVIA
+6 VWSICLVIA
-16 LVFSSVFT
+16 LVFSSIFT

-29 LTVYASET
+29 LTAYASET
-37 KTEQIVVY
+37 KTEKIVVY

-51 SSDGT
+51 SLDGT
-56 KTVSIGKTPLQLDKG
+56 KTVAIDKTPVQVDKG
-71 TYASEAVE
+71 TNAAAAVKAVLDASD
-79 KVLRTSKYKDNY
+79 YKDNY
-91 DIQDTGLGP
+91 DIPDTGYGP
-100 FLESING
+100 YLESING
-107 MGTKPAGENWYYWS
+107 MGTEQAGKNWYYWS
-121 FYVNGQYSMVGLG
+121 FYVNGQYSNVGMG
-134 SYELQDG
+134 SYVLQEG
-141 DQISLIYSYD
+141 DQISLIYTYD
-151 DPSNEAAVFADN
+151 DLSTEASVFADDT
-163 ASLNPETAA
+163 SLNPETPA
-172 VESAEASMKQAQAIA
+172 VESAEASMKKAQGIA
-187 AKEIYNKYF
+187 AKEIYNSYF
-196 AGENEHIPGLGSVNE
+196 ADGHIPGLGSVNE
-211 LYAVFSLARA
+211 LYAVFSLACA

-256 NITEETFSSKKVPE
+256 NITEETFSSKKASE
-270 QNYAFVVLAMTAL
+270 QSFAYVVLAMTAL

-305 EADDSYN
+305 EADNSYN

-348 DKTIAGSIEWNLIDD
+348 DETIAGSIEWDLIDG
-363 AVMAVQPLAPYTES
+363 AVMAVQPLAAYTED
-377 ASVEKACQ
+377 ASVQKACQ

-416 LTMLGEFGINPMI
+416 LTMLGEFGIHPMI

-447 LEFVDLDQEKMSD
+447 LEFVDLDQEKLSAS
-460 VVMNYSPEQIL
+460 VMNYSPEQIL

-497 KVPSEPFEDEK
+497 KVPSEPFEEER
-508 PQPDASATPSA
+508 PQPDPSATPSATPSASPSA
-519 APSTAP
+519 APSTNP
-525 SANPSTAPSVSPS
+525 SAVPSVSPS
-538 AAPSVSPSE
+538 AAPSATPD
-547 APSTSP
+547 
-553 STAPSANP
+553 ANP
-561 SAAPSVAPST
+561 SVIVLSETPAA
-571 SPSTAPSANPS
+571 
-582 TAPSTAPSTS
+582 
-592 PSTAPS
+592 
-598 ANPSTAPSANP
+598 
-609 SAAPSASPV
+609 
-618 AADGTDKTVSKK
+618 KK
-630 NPAKKIVASKK
+630 NPAKKIVAAKK
-641 KVNTKKG
+641 KINTKKG

-655 KVTAE
+655 KVAAK
-660 NPKKATTDAVKV
+660 NPKKVTTDAVKV
-672 TGKKIKVKKIT
+672 SGKKIKVKKIT

-700 QVVKVKVGKAST
+700 RIVKIKVGKAST
-712 KVTLKI
+712 KVTLNV

>member
-1 MKQRR
+1 MT
-6 RVWSICLVIA
+6 A
-16 LVFSSVFT
+16 
-24 WNEPA
+24 
-29 LTVYASET
+29 YASET
-37 KTEQIVVY
+37 KTEKIVVY

-51 SSDGT
+51 SLDGT
-56 KTVSIGKTPLQLDKG
+56 KTVAIDKTPVQVDKG
-71 TYASEAVE
+71 TNAAAAVKAVLDASD
-79 KVLRTSKYKDNY
+79 YKDNY
-91 DIQDTGLGP
+91 DIPDTGYGP
-100 FLESING
+100 YLESING
-107 MGTKPAGENWYYWS
+107 MGTEQAGKNWYYWS
-121 FYVNGQYSMVGLG
+121 FYVNGQYSNVGMG
-134 SYELQDG
+134 SYVLQEG
-141 DQISLIYSYD
+141 DQISLIYTYD
-151 DPSNEAAVFADN
+151 DLSTEASVFADDT
-163 ASLNPETAA
+163 SLNPETPA
-172 VESAEASMKQAQAIA
+172 VESAEASMKKAQGIA
-187 AKEIYNKYF
+187 AKEIYNSYF
-196 AGENEHIPGLGSVNE
+196 ADGHIPGLGSVNE

-221 GFEAP
+221 GFEVP

-305 EADDSYN
+305 EADNSYN
-312 AEQMMLFAFDSGNYT
+312 AEQMMLFAFDSGDYA

-348 DKTIAGSIEWNLIDD
+348 DETIAGSIEWDLIDG
-363 AVMAVQPLAPYTES
+363 AVMAVQPLAAYTED
-377 ASVEKACQ
+377 ASVQKACQ

-416 LTMLGEFGINPMI
+416 LTMLGEFGIHPMI

-447 LEFVDLDQEKMSD
+447 LEFVDLDQEKLSAS
-460 VVMNYSPEQIL
+460 VMNYSPEQIL

-497 KVPSEPFEDEK
+497 KVPSEPFEEER
-508 PQPDASATPSA
+508 PQPDPSATPSA
-519 APSTAP
+519 
-525 SANPSTAPSVSPS
+525 APSVSPS
-538 AAPSVSPSE
+538 AAPSATPD
-547 APSTSP
+547 
-553 STAPSANP
+553 ANP
-561 SAAPSVAPST
+561 SVIVLSETPAA
-571 SPSTAPSANPS
+571 
-582 TAPSTAPSTS
+582 
-592 PSTAPS
+592 
-598 ANPSTAPSANP
+598 
-609 SAAPSASPV
+609 
-618 AADGTDKTVSKK
+618 KK
-630 NPAKKIVASKK
+630 NPAKKIVAAKK
-641 KVNTKKG
+641 KINTKKG

-655 KVTAE
+655 KVAAK
-660 NPKKATTDAVKV
+660 NPKKVTTDAVKV
-672 TGKKIKVKKIT
+672 SGKKIKVKKIT

-700 QVVKVKVGKAST
+700 RIVKIKVGKAST
-712 KVTLKI
+712 KVTLNV

>member
-1 MKQRR
+1 MRQRKK
-6 RVWSICLVIA
+6 VWSICLVIA
-16 LVFSSVFT
+16 LVFSSIFT

-29 LTVYASET
+29 LTAYASET
-37 KTEQIVVY
+37 KTEKIVVY

-51 SSDGT
+51 SLDGT
-56 KTVSIGKTPLQLDKG
+56 KTVAIDKTPVQVDKG
-71 TYASEAVE
+71 TNAAAAVKAVLDASD
-79 KVLRTSKYKDNY
+79 YKDNY
-91 DIQDTGLGP
+91 DIPDTGYGP
-100 FLESING
+100 YLESING
-107 MGTKPAGENWYYWS
+107 MGTEQAGKNWYYWS
-121 FYVNGQYSMVGLG
+121 FYVNGQYSNVGMG
-134 SYELQDG
+134 SYVLQEG
-141 DQISLIYSYD
+141 DQISLIYTYD
-151 DPSNEAAVFADN
+151 DLSTEASVFADDT
-163 ASLNPETAA
+163 SLNPETPA
-172 VESAEASMKQAQAIA
+172 VESAEASMKKAQGIA
-187 AKEIYNKYF
+187 AKEIYNSYF
-196 AGENEHIPGLGSVNE
+196 ADGHIPGLGSVNE

-305 EADDSYN
+305 EADNSYN
-312 AEQMMLFAFDSGNYT
+312 AEQMMLFALDSGEYA

-348 DKTIAGSIEWNLIDD
+348 DETIAGSIEWDLIDG

-394 QDTQG
+394 QNTHG
-399 YLGDSYDANNA
+399 YYGDSDASNNA
-410 WTTAQT
+410 ETAAQT
-416 LTMLGEFGINPMI
+416 LTMLGEFGIHPMI

-447 LEFVDLDQEKMSD
+447 LEFVDLDQEKLSAS
-460 VVMNYSPEQIL
+460 VMNYSPEQIL

-497 KVPSEPFEDEK
+497 KVPSEPFEEER
-508 PQPDASATPSA
+508 PQPDPSATPSA
-519 APSTAP
+519 T
-525 SANPSTAPSVSPS
+525 PSVSPS
-538 AAPSVSPSE
+538 AAPS
-547 APSTSP
+547 T
-553 STAPSANP
+553 NP
-561 SAAPSVAPST
+561 SATPSVS
-571 SPSTAPSANPS
+571 
-582 TAPSTAPSTS
+582 
-592 PSTAPS
+592 
-598 ANPSTAPSANP
+598 P
-609 SAAPSASPV
+609 SAAPSATSDANPSV
-618 AADGTDKTVSKK
+618 IVLSETPAAKK
-630 NPAKKIVASKK
+630 NPAKKIVAAKK
-641 KVNTKKG
+641 KINTKKG

-655 KVTAE
+655 KVAAK
-660 NPKKATTDAVKV
+660 NPKKVTTDAVKV
-672 TGKKIKVKKIT
+672 SGKKIKVKKIT

-700 QVVKVKVGKAST
+700 RIVKIKVGKAST
-712 KVTLKI
+712 KVTLNV

>member
-1 MKQRR
+1 MRQRKK
-6 RVWSICLVIA
+6 VWSICLVIA
-16 LVFSSVFT
+16 LVFSSIFT

-29 LTVYASET
+29 LTAYASET
-37 KTEQIVVY
+37 KTEKIVVY

-51 SSDGT
+51 SLDGT
-56 KTVSIGKTPLQLDKG
+56 KTVAIDKTPVQVDKG
-71 TYASEAVE
+71 TNAAAAVKAVLDASD
-79 KVLRTSKYKDNY
+79 YKDNY
-91 DIQDTGLGP
+91 DIPDTGYGP
-100 FLESING
+100 YLESING
-107 MGTKPAGENWYYWS
+107 MGTEQAGKNWYYWS
-121 FYVNGQYSMVGLG
+121 FYVNGQYSNVGMG
-134 SYELQDG
+134 SYVLQEG
-141 DQISLIYSYD
+141 DQISLIYTYD
-151 DPSNEAAVFADN
+151 DLSTEASVFADDT
-163 ASLNPETAA
+163 SLNPETPA
-172 VESAEASMKQAQAIA
+172 VESAEASMKKAQGIA
-187 AKEIYNKYF
+187 AKEIYNSYF
-196 AGENEHIPGLGSVNE
+196 ADGHIPGLGSVNE

-256 NITEETFSSKKVPE
+256 NITEETFSSKKASE
-270 QNYAFVVLAMTAL
+270 QSFAYVVLAMTAL

-305 EADDSYN
+305 EADNSYN

-348 DKTIAGSIEWNLIDD
+348 DETIAGSIEWDLIDG
-363 AVMAVQPLAPYTES
+363 AVMAVQPLAAYTED
-377 ASVEKACQ
+377 ASVQKACQ

-416 LTMLGEFGINPMI
+416 LTMLGEFGIHPMI

-447 LEFVDLDQEKMSD
+447 LEFVDLDQEKLSAS
-460 VVMNYSPEQIL
+460 VMNYSPEQIL

-497 KVPSEPFEDEK
+497 KVPSEPFEEER
-508 PQPDASATPSA
+508 PQPDPSATPSATPSASPSA
-519 APSTAP
+519 APSTNP
-525 SANPSTAPSVSPS
+525 SAVPSVSPS
-538 AAPSVSPSE
+538 AAPSATPD
-547 APSTSP
+547 
-553 STAPSANP
+553 ANP
-561 SAAPSVAPST
+561 SVIVLSETPAA
-571 SPSTAPSANPS
+571 
-582 TAPSTAPSTS
+582 
-592 PSTAPS
+592 
-598 ANPSTAPSANP
+598 
-609 SAAPSASPV
+609 
-618 AADGTDKTVSKK
+618 KK
-630 NPAKKIVASKK
+630 NPAKKIVAAKK
-641 KVNTKKG
+641 KINTKKG

-655 KVTAE
+655 KVAAK
-660 NPKKATTDAVKV
+660 NSKKVTTDAVKV
-672 TGKKIKVKKIT
+672 SGKKIKVKKIT

-700 QVVKVKVGKAST
+700 RIVKIKVGKAST
-712 KVTLKI
+712 KVTLNV

>member
-1 MKQRR
+1 MRQRKK
-6 RVWSICLVIA
+6 VWSICLVIA
-16 LVFSSVFT
+16 LVFSSIFT

-29 LTVYASET
+29 LTAYASET
-37 KTEQIVVY
+37 KTEKIVVY

-51 SSDGT
+51 SLDGT
-56 KTVSIGKTPLQLDKG
+56 KTVAIDKTPVQVDKG
-71 TYASEAVE
+71 TNAAAAVKAVLDASD
-79 KVLRTSKYKDNY
+79 YKDNY
-91 DIQDTGLGP
+91 DIPDTGYGP
-100 FLESING
+100 YLESING
-107 MGTKPAGENWYYWS
+107 MGTEQAGKNWYYWS
-121 FYVNGQYSMVGLG
+121 FYVNGQYSNVGMG
-134 SYELQDG
+134 SYVLQEG
-141 DQISLIYSYD
+141 DQISLIYTYD
-151 DPSNEAAVFADN
+151 DLSTEASVFADDT
-163 ASLNPETAA
+163 SLNPETPA
-172 VESAEASMKQAQAIA
+172 VESAEASMKKAQGIA
-187 AKEIYNKYF
+187 AKEIYNSYF
-196 AGENEHIPGLGSVNE
+196 ADGHIPGLGSVNE

-256 NITEETFSSKKVPE
+256 NITEETFSSKKASE
-270 QNYAFVVLAMTAL
+270 QSFAYVVLAMTAL

-305 EADDSYN
+305 EADNSYN

-327 LPEGENYCT
+327 LPEDENYCT

-348 DKTIAGSIEWNLIDD
+348 DETIAGSIEWDLIDG
-363 AVMAVQPLAPYTES
+363 AVMAVQPLAAYTED
-377 ASVEKACQ
+377 ASVQKACQ

-416 LTMLGEFGINPMI
+416 LTMLGEFGIHPMI

-447 LEFVDLDQEKMSD
+447 LEFVDLDQEKLSAS
-460 VVMNYSPEQIL
+460 VMNYSPEQIL

-497 KVPSEPFEDEK
+497 KVPSEPFEEER
-508 PQPDASATPSA
+508 PQPDPSATPSA
-519 APSTAP
+519 T
-525 SANPSTAPSVSPS
+525 PSVSPS
-538 AAPSVSPSE
+538 AAPS
-547 APSTSP
+547 T
-553 STAPSANP
+553 NP
-561 SAAPSVAPST
+561 SATPSVS
-571 SPSTAPSANPS
+571 
-582 TAPSTAPSTS
+582 
-592 PSTAPS
+592 
-598 ANPSTAPSANP
+598 P
-609 SAAPSASPV
+609 SAAPSATPDANPSVIVLSETP
-618 AADGTDKTVSKK
+618 AAKK
-630 NPAKKIVASKK
+630 NPAKKIVAAKK
-641 KVNTKKG
+641 KINTKKG

-655 KVTAE
+655 KVAAK
-660 NPKKATTDAVKV
+660 NPKKVTTDAVKV
-672 TGKKIKVKKIT
+672 SGKKIKVKKIT

-700 QVVKVKVGKAST
+700 RIVKIKVGKAST
-712 KVTLKI
+712 KVTLNV

>member
-1 MKQRR
+1 MRQRKK
-6 RVWSICLVIA
+6 VWSICLVIA
-16 LVFSSVFT
+16 LVFSSIFT

-29 LTVYASET
+29 LTAYASET
-37 KTEQIVVY
+37 KTEKIVVY

-51 SSDGT
+51 SLDGT
-56 KTVSIGKTPLQLDKG
+56 KTVAIDKTPVQVDKG
-71 TYASEAVE
+71 TNAAAAVKAVLDASD
-79 KVLRTSKYKDNY
+79 YKDNY
-91 DIQDTGLGP
+91 DIPDTGYGP
-100 FLESING
+100 YLESING
-107 MGTKPAGENWYYWS
+107 MGTEQAGKNWYYWS
-121 FYVNGQYSMVGLG
+121 FYVNGQYSNVGMG
-134 SYELQDG
+134 SYVLQEG
-141 DQISLIYSYD
+141 DQISLIYTYD
-151 DPSNEAAVFADN
+151 DLSTEASVFADDT
-163 ASLNPETAA
+163 SLNPETPA
-172 VESAEASMKQAQAIA
+172 VESAEASMKKAQGIA
-187 AKEIYNKYF
+187 AKEIYNSYF
-196 AGENEHIPGLGSVNE
+196 ADGHIPGLGSVNE

-305 EADDSYN
+305 EADNSYN

-348 DKTIAGSIEWNLIDD
+348 DETIAGSIEWDLIDG
-363 AVMAVQPLAPYTES
+363 AVRAVQPLAAYTED
-377 ASVEKACQ
+377 ASVQKACQ

-416 LTMLGEFGINPMI
+416 LTMLGEFGIHPMI

-447 LEFVDLDQEKMSD
+447 LEFVDLDQEKLSAS
-460 VVMNYSPEQIL
+460 VMNYSPEQIL

-497 KVPSEPFEDEK
+497 KVPSEPFEEER
-508 PQPDASATPSA
+508 PQPDPSATPSATPSASPSA
-519 APSTAP
+519 APSTNP
-525 SANPSTAPSVSPS
+525 SAVPSVSPS
-538 AAPSVSPSE
+538 AAPSATPD
-547 APSTSP
+547 
-553 STAPSANP
+553 ANP
-561 SAAPSVAPST
+561 SVIVLSETPAA
-571 SPSTAPSANPS
+571 
-582 TAPSTAPSTS
+582 
-592 PSTAPS
+592 
-598 ANPSTAPSANP
+598 
-609 SAAPSASPV
+609 
-618 AADGTDKTVSKK
+618 KK
-630 NPAKKIVASKK
+630 NPAKKIVAAKK
-641 KVNTKKG
+641 KINTKKG

-655 KVTAE
+655 KVAAK
-660 NPKKATTDAVKV
+660 NPKKVTTDAVKV
-672 TGKKIKVKKIT
+672 SGKKIKVKKIT

-700 QVVKVKVGKAST
+700 RIVKIKVGKAST
-712 KVTLKI
+712 KVTLNV

>member
-1 MKQRR
+1 MRQRKK
-6 RVWSICLVIA
+6 VWSICLVIA
-16 LVFSSVFT
+16 LVFSSIFT

-29 LTVYASET
+29 LTAYASET
-37 KTEQIVVY
+37 KTEKIVVY

-51 SSDGT
+51 SLDGT
-56 KTVSIGKTPLQLDKG
+56 KTVAIDKTPVQVDKG
-71 TYASEAVE
+71 TNAAAAVKAVLDASD
-79 KVLRTSKYKDNY
+79 YKDNY
-91 DIQDTGLGP
+91 DTPDTGYGP
-100 FLESING
+100 YLESING
-107 MGTKPAGENWYYWS
+107 MGTEQAGKNWYYWS
-121 FYVNGQYSMVGLG
+121 FYVNGQYSNVGMG
-134 SYELQDG
+134 SYVLQEG
-141 DQISLIYSYD
+141 DQISLIYTYD
-151 DPSNEAAVFADN
+151 DLSTEASVFADDT
-163 ASLNPETAA
+163 SLNPETPA
-172 VESAEASMKQAQAIA
+172 VESAEASMKKAQGIA
-187 AKEIYNKYF
+187 AKEIYNSYF
-196 AGENEHIPGLGSVNE
+196 ADGHIPGLGSVNE

-256 NITEETFSSKKVPE
+256 NITEETFSSKKASE
-270 QNYAFVVLAMTAL
+270 QSFAYVVLAMTAL

-305 EADDSYN
+305 EADNSYN

-348 DKTIAGSIEWNLIDD
+348 DETIAGSIEWDLIDG
-363 AVMAVQPLAPYTES
+363 AVMAVQPLAAYTED
-377 ASVEKACQ
+377 ASVQKACQ

-416 LTMLGEFGINPMI
+416 LTMLGEFGIHPMI

-447 LEFVDLDQEKMSD
+447 LEFVDLDQEKLSAS
-460 VVMNYSPEQIL
+460 VMNYSPEQIL

-497 KVPSEPFEDEK
+497 KVPSEPFEEER
-508 PQPDASATPSA
+508 PQPDPSATPSA
-519 APSTAP
+519 T
-525 SANPSTAPSVSPS
+525 PSVSPS
-538 AAPSVSPSE
+538 AAPS
-547 APSTSP
+547 T
-553 STAPSANP
+553 NP
-561 SAAPSVAPST
+561 SATPSVS
-571 SPSTAPSANPS
+571 
-582 TAPSTAPSTS
+582 
-592 PSTAPS
+592 
-598 ANPSTAPSANP
+598 P
-609 SAAPSASPV
+609 SAAPSATPDANPSVIVLSETP
-618 AADGTDKTVSKK
+618 AAKK
-630 NPAKKIVASKK
+630 NPAKKIVAAKK
-641 KVNTKKG
+641 KINTKKG

-655 KVTAE
+655 KVAAK
-660 NPKKATTDAVKV
+660 NPKKVTTDAVKV
-672 TGKKIKVKKIT
+672 SGKKIKVKKIT

-700 QVVKVKVGKAST
+700 RIVKIKVGKAST
-712 KVTLKI
+712 KVTLNV

>member
-1 MKQRR
+1 MRQRKK
-6 RVWSICLVIA
+6 VWSICLVIA
-16 LVFSSVFT
+16 LVFSSIFT

-29 LTVYASET
+29 LTAYASET
-37 KTEQIVVY
+37 KTEKIVVY

-51 SSDGT
+51 SLDGT
-56 KTVSIGKTPLQLDKG
+56 KTVAIDKTPVQVDKG
-71 TYASEAVE
+71 TNAAAAVKAVLDASD
-79 KVLRTSKYKDNY
+79 YKDNY
-91 DIQDTGLGP
+91 DIPDTGYGP
-100 FLESING
+100 YLESING
-107 MGTKPAGENWYYWS
+107 MGTEQAGKNWYYWS
-121 FYVNGQYSMVGLG
+121 FYVNGQYSNVGMG
-134 SYELQDG
+134 SYVLQEG
-141 DQISLIYSYD
+141 DQISLIYTYD
-151 DPSNEAAVFADN
+151 DLSTEASVFADDT
-163 ASLNPETAA
+163 SLNPETPA
-172 VESAEASMKQAQAIA
+172 VESAEASMKKAQGIA
-187 AKEIYNKYF
+187 AKEIYNSYF
-196 AGENEHIPGLGSVNE
+196 ADGHIPGLGSVNE

-256 NITEETFSSKKVPE
+256 NITEETFSSKKASE
-270 QNYAFVVLAMTAL
+270 QSFAYVVLAMTAL

-305 EADDSYN
+305 EADNSYN

-348 DKTIAGSIEWNLIDD
+348 DETIAGSIEWDLIDG
-363 AVMAVQPLAPYTES
+363 AVMAVQPLAAYTED
-377 ASVEKACQ
+377 ASVQKACQ

-416 LTMLGEFGINPMI
+416 LTMLGEFGIHPMI

-447 LEFVDLDQEKMSD
+447 LEFVDLDQEKLSAS
-460 VVMNYSPEQIL
+460 VMNYSPEQIL

-497 KVPSEPFEDEK
+497 KVPSEPFEEER
-508 PQPDASATPSA
+508 PQPDPSATPSATPSASPSA
-519 APSTAP
+519 APST
-525 SANPSTAPSVSPS
+525 NPSTVPSVSPS
-538 AAPSVSPSE
+538 AAPSATPD
-547 APSTSP
+547 
-553 STAPSANP
+553 ANP
-561 SAAPSVAPST
+561 SVIVLSETPAA
-571 SPSTAPSANPS
+571 
-582 TAPSTAPSTS
+582 
-592 PSTAPS
+592 
-598 ANPSTAPSANP
+598 
-609 SAAPSASPV
+609 
-618 AADGTDKTVSKK
+618 KK
-630 NPAKKIVASKK
+630 NPAKKIVAAKK
-641 KVNTKKG
+641 KINTKKG

-655 KVTAE
+655 KVAAK
-660 NPKKATTDAVKV
+660 NPKKVTTDAVKV
-672 TGKKIKVKKIT
+672 SGKKIKVKKIT

-700 QVVKVKVGKAST
+700 RIVKIKVGKAST
-712 KVTLKI
+712 KVTLNV

>member
-1 MKQRR
+1 MKQRKK
-6 RVWSICLVIA
+6 VWSICLVIA
-16 LVFSSVFT
+16 LVFSSIFT

-29 LTVYASET
+29 LTAYASET
-37 KTEQIVVY
+37 KTEKIVVY

-51 SSDGT
+51 SLDGT
-56 KTVSIGKTPLQLDKG
+56 KTVAIDKTPVQVDKG
-71 TYASEAVE
+71 TNAAAAVKAALDASEY
-79 KVLRTSKYKDNY
+79 TDNY
-91 DIQDTGLGP
+91 VIKDTGYGP
-100 FLESING
+100 YLESING
-107 MGTKPAGENWYYWS
+107 MGTEQAGKNWYYWS
-121 FYVNGQYSMVGLG
+121 LCVNGQYSNVGMRDCI
-134 SYELQDG
+134 LQDG
-141 DQISLIYSYD
+141 DQISWIYTYD
-151 DPSNEAAVFADN
+151 DLSTEASVFADD
-163 ASLNPETAA
+163 ASLNPETPAI
-172 VESAEASMKQAQAIA
+172 ETAEVSMKKAQAIA
-187 AKEIYNKYF
+187 AKEIYNSYF
-196 AGENEHIPGLGSVNE
+196 ADGHIPGLGSVNE

-305 EADDSYN
+305 EADNSYN

-327 LPEGENYCT
+327 LPEGENYYT

-348 DKTIAGSIEWNLIDD
+348 DETIAGSIEWDSIDD

-399 YLGDSYDANNA
+399 YLGNSYDANNA

-416 LTMLGEFGINPMI
+416 LTMLGEFGVHPMI

-447 LEFVDLDQEKMSD
+447 LEFVDLDQEKLSAS
-460 VVMNYSPEQIL
+460 VMNYSPEQIL

-497 KVPSEPFEDEK
+497 KVPSEPFEEER
-508 PQPDASATPSA
+508 PQPDPSATPSA
-519 APSTAP
+519 T
-525 SANPSTAPSVSPS
+525 PSVSPS
-538 AAPSVSPSE
+538 AAPS
-547 APSTSP
+547 T
-553 STAPSANP
+553 NP
-561 SAAPSVAPST
+561 SATPSVS
-571 SPSTAPSANPS
+571 
-582 TAPSTAPSTS
+582 
-592 PSTAPS
+592 
-598 ANPSTAPSANP
+598 P
-609 SAAPSASPV
+609 SAAPSATPDANPSVIVLSETP
-618 AADGTDKTVSKK
+618 AAKK
-630 NPAKKIVASKK
+630 NPAKKIVAVKK
-641 KVNTKKG
+641 KINAKKG

-655 KVTAE
+655 KVTAKD
-660 NPKKATTDAVKV
+660 PKKVTTDAVKV
-672 TGKKIKVKKIT
+672 SGKKIKVKKIT

-700 QVVKVKVGKAST
+700 RIVKIKVGKAST
-712 KVTLKI
+712 KVTLNV

>member
-1 MKQRR
+1 MRQRKK
-6 RVWSICLVIA
+6 VWSICLVIA
-16 LVFSSVFT
+16 LVFSSIFT

-29 LTVYASET
+29 LTAYASET
-37 KTEQIVVY
+37 KTEKIVVY

-51 SSDGT
+51 SLDGT
-56 KTVSIGKTPLQLDKG
+56 KTVAIDKTPVQVDEGTNAAAAVKAVLD
-71 TYASEAVE
+71 ASD
-79 KVLRTSKYKDNY
+79 YKDNY
-91 DIQDTGLGP
+91 DIPDTGYGP
-100 FLESING
+100 YLESING
-107 MGTKPAGENWYYWS
+107 MGTEQAGKNWYYWS
-121 FYVNGQYSMVGLG
+121 FYVNGQYSNVGMG
-134 SYELQDG
+134 SYVLQEG
-141 DQISLIYSYD
+141 DQISLIYTYD
-151 DPSNEAAVFADN
+151 DLSTEASVFADDT
-163 ASLNPETAA
+163 SLNPETPA
-172 VESAEASMKQAQAIA
+172 VESAEASMKKAQGIA
-187 AKEIYNKYF
+187 AKEIYNSYF
-196 AGENEHIPGLGSVNE
+196 ADGHIPGLGSVNE

-256 NITEETFSSKKVPE
+256 NITEETFSSKKASE
-270 QNYAFVVLAMTAL
+270 QSFAYVVLAMTAL

-305 EADDSYN
+305 EADNSYN

-348 DKTIAGSIEWNLIDD
+348 DETIAGSIEWDLIDG
-363 AVMAVQPLAPYTES
+363 AVMAVQPLAAYTED
-377 ASVEKACQ
+377 ASVQKACQ

-416 LTMLGEFGINPMI
+416 LTMLGEFGIHPMI

-447 LEFVDLDQEKMSD
+447 LEFVDLDQEKLSAS
-460 VVMNYSPEQIL
+460 VMNYSPEQIL

-497 KVPSEPFEDEK
+497 KVPSEPFEEER
-508 PQPDASATPSA
+508 PQPDPSATPSATPSASPSA
-519 APSTAP
+519 APSTNP
-525 SANPSTAPSVSPS
+525 SAVPSVSPS
-538 AAPSVSPSE
+538 AAPSATPD
-547 APSTSP
+547 
-553 STAPSANP
+553 ANP
-561 SAAPSVAPST
+561 SVIVLSETPAA
-571 SPSTAPSANPS
+571 
-582 TAPSTAPSTS
+582 
-592 PSTAPS
+592 
-598 ANPSTAPSANP
+598 
-609 SAAPSASPV
+609 
-618 AADGTDKTVSKK
+618 KK
-630 NPAKKIVASKK
+630 NPAKKIVAAKK
-641 KVNTKKG
+641 KINTKKG

-655 KVTAE
+655 KVAAK
-660 NPKKATTDAVKV
+660 NPKKVTTDAVKV
-672 TGKKIKVKKIT
+672 SGKKIKVKKIT

-700 QVVKVKVGKAST
+700 RIVKIKVGKAST
-712 KVTLKI
+712 KVTLNV

>member
-1 MKQRR
+1 MKQRKK
-6 RVWSICLVIA
+6 VWSICLVIA
-16 LVFSSVFT
+16 LVFSSIFT

-29 LTVYASET
+29 LTAYASET
-37 KTEQIVVY
+37 KTEKIVVY

-51 SSDGT
+51 SLDGT
-56 KTVSIGKTPLQLDKG
+56 KTVAIDKTPVQVDKG
-71 TYASEAVE
+71 TNAAAAVKAVLNASD
-79 KVLRTSKYKDNY
+79 YKDKY
-91 DIQDTGLGP
+91 DIPDTGYGP
-100 FLESING
+100 YLESING
-107 MGTKPAGENWYYWS
+107 MGTEQAGKNWYYWS
-121 FYVNGQYSMVGLG
+121 FYVNGQYSNVGMG
-134 SYELQDG
+134 SYVLQEG
-141 DQISLIYSYD
+141 DQISLIYTYD
-151 DPSNEAAVFADN
+151 DLSTEASVFADDT
-163 ASLNPETAA
+163 SLNPETPA
-172 VESAEASMKQAQAIA
+172 VESAEVSMKKAQGIA
-187 AKEIYNKYF
+187 AKEIYNSYF
-196 AGENEHIPGLGSVNE
+196 ADGHIPGLGSVNE

-270 QNYAFVVLAMTAL
+270 QNYAYVVLAMTAL

-305 EADDSYN
+305 EADNSYN

-348 DKTIAGSIEWNLIDD
+348 DETIAGSIEWDLIDG

-394 QDTQG
+394 QDIQG

-416 LTMLGEFGINPMI
+416 LTMLGEFGIHPMI

-447 LEFVDLDQEKMSD
+447 LEFVDLDQEKLSAS
-460 VVMNYSPEQIL
+460 VMNYSPEQIL

-497 KVPSEPFEDEK
+497 KVPSEPFEEER
-508 PQPDASATPSA
+508 PQPDPSATPSATPSASPSA
-519 APSTAP
+519 APSTNP
-525 SANPSTAPSVSPS
+525 SAAPSVSPS
-538 AAPSVSPSE
+538 AAPSATPD
-547 APSTSP
+547 
-553 STAPSANP
+553 ANP
-561 SAAPSVAPST
+561 SVIVLSETPAV
-571 SPSTAPSANPS
+571 
-582 TAPSTAPSTS
+582 
-592 PSTAPS
+592 
-598 ANPSTAPSANP
+598 
-609 SAAPSASPV
+609 
-618 AADGTDKTVSKK
+618 KK
-630 NPAKKIVASKK
+630 NPAKKIVAAKK
-641 KVNTKKG
+641 KINAKKG

-655 KVTAE
+655 KVTAK
-660 NPKKATTDAVKV
+660 NPKKVTTDAVKV
-672 TGKKIKVKKIT
+672 SGKKIKVKKIT

-700 QVVKVKVGKAST
+700 RIVKIKVGKAST
-712 KVTLKI
+712 KVTLNV

>member
-1 MKQRR
+1 MKQRKK
-6 RVWSICLVIA
+6 VWSICLVIA
-16 LVFSSVFT
+16 LVFSSIFT

-29 LTVYASET
+29 LAYASET
-37 KTEQIVVY
+37 KTEKIVVY

-51 SSDGT
+51 SLDGT
-56 KTVSIGKTPLQLDKG
+56 KTVAINKTPVQVDKG
-71 TYASEAVE
+71 TNAAAAVKAVLNASD
-79 KVLRTSKYKDNY
+79 YKDKY
-91 DIQDTGLGP
+91 DIPDTGYGP
-100 FLESING
+100 YLESING
-107 MGTKPAGENWYYWS
+107 MGTEQAGKNWYYWS
-121 FYVNGQYSMVGLG
+121 FCVNGQYSNVGMG
-134 SYELQDG
+134 SYVLQEG
-141 DQISLIYSYD
+141 DQISLIYTYD
-151 DPSNEAAVFADN
+151 NLSTEASVFADDT
-163 ASLNPETAA
+163 SLNPETPA
-172 VESAEASMKQAQAIA
+172 VESAEVSMKKAQGIA
-187 AKEIYNKYF
+187 AKEIYNSYF
-196 AGENEHIPGLGSVNE
+196 ADGHIPGLGSVNE
-211 LYAVFSLARA
+211 LYVVFSLARA

-270 QNYAFVVLAMTAL
+270 QNYAYVVLAMTAL

-305 EADDSYN
+305 EADNSYN

-348 DKTIAGSIEWNLIDD
+348 DETIAGSIEWDLIDD

-416 LTMLGEFGINPMI
+416 LTMLGEFGIHPMI

-447 LEFVDLDQEKMSD
+447 LEFVDQDQEKLSAS
-460 VVMNYSPEQIL
+460 VMNYSPEQIL

-497 KVPSEPFEDEK
+497 KVPSEPFEEER
-508 PQPDASATPSA
+508 PQPDPSATPSATPSASPSA
-519 APSTAP
+519 APSTNP
-525 SANPSTAPSVSPS
+525 SAAPSVSPS
-538 AAPSVSPSE
+538 AAPSATPD
-547 APSTSP
+547 
-553 STAPSANP
+553 ANP
-561 SAAPSVAPST
+561 SVIVLSETPAV
-571 SPSTAPSANPS
+571 
-582 TAPSTAPSTS
+582 
-592 PSTAPS
+592 
-598 ANPSTAPSANP
+598 
-609 SAAPSASPV
+609 
-618 AADGTDKTVSKK
+618 KK
-630 NPAKKIVASKK
+630 NPAKKIVAAKK
-641 KVNTKKG
+641 KINAKKG

-655 KVTAE
+655 KVTAK
-660 NPKKATTDAVKV
+660 NPKKVTTDAVKV
-672 TGKKIKVKKIT
+672 SGKKIKVKKIT

-700 QVVKVKVGKAST
+700 RIVKIKVGKAST
-712 KVTLKI
+712 KVTLNV

>member
-1 MKQRR
+1 MRQRKK
-6 RVWSICLVIA
+6 VWSICLVIA
-16 LVFSSVFT
+16 LVFSSIFT

-29 LTVYASET
+29 LTAYASET
-37 KTEQIVVY
+37 KTEKIVVY

-51 SSDGT
+51 SLDGT
-56 KTVSIGKTPLQLDKG
+56 KTVAIDKTPVQVDKG
-71 TYASEAVE
+71 TNAAAAVKAVLDASD
-79 KVLRTSKYKDNY
+79 YKDNY
-91 DIQDTGLGP
+91 DIPDTGYGP
-100 FLESING
+100 YLESING
-107 MGTKPAGENWYYWS
+107 MGTEQAGKNWYYWS
-121 FYVNGQYSMVGLG
+121 FYVNGQYSNVGMG
-134 SYELQDG
+134 SYVLQEG
-141 DQISLIYSYD
+141 DQISLIYTYD
-151 DPSNEAAVFADN
+151 DLSTEASVFADDT
-163 ASLNPETAA
+163 SLNPETPA
-172 VESAEASMKQAQAIA
+172 VESAEASMKKAQGIA
-187 AKEIYNKYF
+187 AKEIYNSYF
-196 AGENEHIPGLGSVNE
+196 ADGHIPGLGSVNE

-305 EADDSYN
+305 EADNSYN

-348 DKTIAGSIEWNLIDD
+348 DETIAGSIEWDSIDD

-399 YLGDSYDANNA
+399 YLGNSYDANNA

-416 LTMLGEFGINPMI
+416 LTMLGEFGIHPMI

-447 LEFVDLDQEKMSD
+447 LEFVDLDQEKLSAS
-460 VVMNYSPEQIL
+460 VMNYSPEQIL

-497 KVPSEPFEDEK
+497 KVPSEPFEEER
-508 PQPDASATPSA
+508 PQPDPSATPSATPSASPSA
-519 APSTAP
+519 APSTNP
-525 SANPSTAPSVSPS
+525 SAVPSVSPS
-538 AAPSVSPSE
+538 AAPSATPD
-547 APSTSP
+547 
-553 STAPSANP
+553 ANP
-561 SAAPSVAPST
+561 SVIVLSETPAA
-571 SPSTAPSANPS
+571 
-582 TAPSTAPSTS
+582 
-592 PSTAPS
+592 
-598 ANPSTAPSANP
+598 
-609 SAAPSASPV
+609 
-618 AADGTDKTVSKK
+618 KK
-630 NPAKKIVASKK
+630 NPAKKIVAAKK
-641 KVNTKKG
+641 KINTKKG

-655 KVTAE
+655 KVAAK
-660 NPKKATTDAVKV
+660 NPKKVTTDAVKV
-672 TGKKIKVKKIT
+672 SGKKIKVKKIT

-700 QVVKVKVGKAST
+700 RIVKIKVGKAST
-712 KVTLKI
+712 KVTLNV

>member
-1 MKQRR
+1 MKQRKK
-6 RVWSICLVIA
+6 VWSICLVIA
-16 LVFSSVFT
+16 LVFSSIFT

-29 LTVYASET
+29 LAYASET
-37 KTEQIVVY
+37 KTEKIVVY

-51 SSDGT
+51 SLDGT
-56 KTVSIGKTPLQLDKG
+56 KTVAIYKTPVQVDKG
-71 TYASEAVE
+71 TNAAAAVKAVLNASD
-79 KVLRTSKYKDNY
+79 YKDKY
-91 DIQDTGLGP
+91 DIPDTGYGP
-100 FLESING
+100 YLESING
-107 MGTKPAGENWYYWS
+107 MGTEQAGKNWYYWS
-121 FYVNGQYSMVGLG
+121 FCVNGQYSNVGMG
-134 SYELQDG
+134 SYVLQEG
-141 DQISLIYSYD
+141 DQISLIYTYD
-151 DPSNEAAVFADN
+151 NLSTEASVFADDT
-163 ASLNPETAA
+163 SLNPETPA
-172 VESAEASMKQAQAIA
+172 VESAEVSMKKAQGIA
-187 AKEIYNKYF
+187 AKEIYNSYF
-196 AGENEHIPGLGSVNE
+196 ADGHIPGLGSVNE
-211 LYAVFSLARA
+211 LYVVFSLARA

-270 QNYAFVVLAMTAL
+270 QNYAYVVLAMTAL

-305 EADDSYN
+305 EADNSYN

-348 DKTIAGSIEWNLIDD
+348 DETIAGSIEWDLIDD

-416 LTMLGEFGINPMI
+416 LTMLGEFGIHPMI

-447 LEFVDLDQEKMSD
+447 LEFVDQDQEKLSAS
-460 VVMNYSPEQIL
+460 VMNYSPEQIL

-497 KVPSEPFEDEK
+497 KVPSEPFEEER
-508 PQPDASATPSA
+508 PQPDPSATPSATPSASPSA
-519 APSTAP
+519 APSTNP
-525 SANPSTAPSVSPS
+525 SAAPSVSPS
-538 AAPSVSPSE
+538 AAPSATPD
-547 APSTSP
+547 
-553 STAPSANP
+553 ANP
-561 SAAPSVAPST
+561 SVIVLSETPAV
-571 SPSTAPSANPS
+571 
-582 TAPSTAPSTS
+582 
-592 PSTAPS
+592 
-598 ANPSTAPSANP
+598 
-609 SAAPSASPV
+609 
-618 AADGTDKTVSKK
+618 KK
-630 NPAKKIVASKK
+630 NPAKKIVAAKK
-641 KVNTKKG
+641 KINAKKG

-655 KVTAE
+655 KVAAK
-660 NPKKATTDAVKV
+660 NPKKVTTDAVKV
-672 TGKKIKVKKIT
+672 SGKKIKVKKIT
-683 KKAGKITIK
+683 KRAGKITIK

-700 QVVKVKVGKAST
+700 RIVKIKVGKAST
-712 KVTLKI
+712 KVTLNV

>member
-1 MKQRR
+1 MRQRKK
-6 RVWSICLVIA
+6 VWSICLVIT
-16 LVFSSVFT
+16 LVFSSIFT

-29 LTVYASET
+29 LTAYASET
-37 KTEQIVVY
+37 KTEKIVVY

-51 SSDGT
+51 SLDGT
-56 KTVSIGKTPLQLDKG
+56 KTVAIDKTPVQVDKG
-71 TYASEAVE
+71 TNAAAAVKAVLDASD
-79 KVLRTSKYKDNY
+79 YKDNY
-91 DIQDTGLGP
+91 DIPDTGYGP
-100 FLESING
+100 YLESING
-107 MGTKPAGENWYYWS
+107 MGTEQAGKNWYYWS
-121 FYVNGQYSMVGLG
+121 FYVNGQYSNVGMG
-134 SYELQDG
+134 SYVLQEG
-141 DQISLIYSYD
+141 DQISLIYTYD
-151 DPSNEAAVFADN
+151 DLSTEASVFADDT
-163 ASLNPETAA
+163 SLNPETPA
-172 VESAEASMKQAQAIA
+172 VESAEASMKKAQGIA
-187 AKEIYNKYF
+187 AKEIYNSYF
-196 AGENEHIPGLGSVNE
+196 ADGHIPGLGSVNE

-305 EADDSYN
+305 EADNSYN
-312 AEQMMLFAFDSGNYT
+312 AEQMMLFAFDSGDYA

-348 DKTIAGSIEWNLIDD
+348 DETIAGSIEWDLIDG

-394 QDTQG
+394 QNTHG
-399 YLGDSYDANNA
+399 YYGDSDASNNA
-410 WTTAQT
+410 ETAAQT
-416 LTMLGEFGINPMI
+416 LTMLGEFGIHPMI

-447 LEFVDLDQEKMSD
+447 LEFVDLDQEKLSAS
-460 VVMNYSPEQIL
+460 VMNYSPEQIL

-497 KVPSEPFEDEK
+497 KVPSEPFEEER
-508 PQPDASATPSA
+508 PQPDPSATPSA
-519 APSTAP
+519 T
-525 SANPSTAPSVSPS
+525 PSVSPS
-538 AAPSVSPSE
+538 AAPS
-547 APSTSP
+547 T
-553 STAPSANP
+553 NP
-561 SAAPSVAPST
+561 SATPSVS
-571 SPSTAPSANPS
+571 
-582 TAPSTAPSTS
+582 
-592 PSTAPS
+592 
-598 ANPSTAPSANP
+598 P
-609 SAAPSASPV
+609 SAAPSATPDANPSVIVLSETP
-618 AADGTDKTVSKK
+618 AAKK
-630 NPAKKIVASKK
+630 NPAKKIVAAKK
-641 KVNTKKG
+641 KINTKKG

-655 KVTAE
+655 KVAAK
-660 NPKKATTDAVKV
+660 NPKKVTTDAVKV
-672 TGKKIKVKKIT
+672 SGKKIKVKKIT

-700 QVVKVKVGKAST
+700 RIVKIKVGKAST
-712 KVTLKI
+712 KVTLNV

>member
-1 MKQRR
+1 MRQRKK
-6 RVWSICLVIA
+6 VWSICLVIA
-16 LVFSSVFT
+16 LVFSSIFT

-29 LTVYASET
+29 LTAYASET
-37 KTEQIVVY
+37 KTEKIVVY

-51 SSDGT
+51 SLDGT
-56 KTVSIGKTPLQLDKG
+56 KTVAIDKTPVQVDKG
-71 TYASEAVE
+71 TNAAAAVKAVLDASD
-79 KVLRTSKYKDNY
+79 YKDNY
-91 DIQDTGLGP
+91 DIPDTGYGP
-100 FLESING
+100 YLESING
-107 MGTKPAGENWYYWS
+107 MGTEQAGKNWYYWS
-121 FYVNGQYSMVGLG
+121 FYVNGQYSNVGMG
-134 SYELQDG
+134 SYVLQEG
-141 DQISLIYSYD
+141 DQISLIYTYD
-151 DPSNEAAVFADN
+151 DLSTEASVFADDT
-163 ASLNPETAA
+163 SLNPETPA
-172 VESAEASMKQAQAIA
+172 VESAEASMKKAQGIA
-187 AKEIYNKYF
+187 AKEIYNSYF
-196 AGENEHIPGLGSVNE
+196 ADGHIPGLGSVNE

-256 NITEETFSSKKVPE
+256 NITEETFSSKKASE
-270 QNYAFVVLAMTAL
+270 QSFAYVVLAMTAL

-305 EADDSYN
+305 EADNSYN

-348 DKTIAGSIEWNLIDD
+348 DETIAGSIEWDLIDG
-363 AVMAVQPLAPYTES
+363 AVMAVQPLAAYTED
-377 ASVEKACQ
+377 ASVQKACQ

-416 LTMLGEFGINPMI
+416 LTMLGEFGIHPMI

-447 LEFVDLDQEKMSD
+447 LEFVDLDQEKLSAS
-460 VVMNYSPEQIL
+460 VMNYSPEQIL

-497 KVPSEPFEDEK
+497 KVPSEPFEEER
-508 PQPDASATPSA
+508 PQPDPSATPSATPSASPSA
-519 APSTAP
+519 APSTNP
-525 SANPSTAPSVSPS
+525 SAVPSTNPSAVPSVSPS
-538 AAPSVSPSE
+538 AAPSATPD
-547 APSTSP
+547 
-553 STAPSANP
+553 ANP
-561 SAAPSVAPST
+561 SVIVLSETPAA
-571 SPSTAPSANPS
+571 
-582 TAPSTAPSTS
+582 
-592 PSTAPS
+592 
-598 ANPSTAPSANP
+598 
-609 SAAPSASPV
+609 
-618 AADGTDKTVSKK
+618 KK
-630 NPAKKIVASKK
+630 NPAKKIVAAKK
-641 KVNTKKG
+641 KINTKKG

-655 KVTAE
+655 KVAAK
-660 NPKKATTDAVKV
+660 NPKKVTTDAVKV
-672 TGKKIKVKKIT
+672 SGKKIKVKKIT

-700 QVVKVKVGKAST
+700 RIVKIKVGKAST
-712 KVTLKI
+712 KVTLNV

>member
-1 MKQRR
+1 MKQRKK
-6 RVWSICLVIA
+6 VWSICLVIA
-16 LVFSSVFT
+16 LVFSSIFT

-29 LTVYASET
+29 LTAYASET
-37 KTEQIVVY
+37 KTEKIVVY

-51 SSDGT
+51 SIDGT
-56 KTVSIGKTPLQLDKG
+56 KTVAIDKTPVQVDKG
-71 TYASEAVE
+71 TNAAAAVKAVLNASD
-79 KVLRTSKYKDNY
+79 YKDKY
-91 DIQDTGLGP
+91 DIQDTGYGP
-100 FLESING
+100 YLESING
-107 MGTKPAGENWYYWS
+107 MGTEQAGKNWYYWS
-121 FYVNGQYSMVGLG
+121 FYVNGQYSNVGMG
-134 SYELQDG
+134 SYVLQEG
-141 DQISLIYSYD
+141 DQISLIYTYD
-151 DPSNEAAVFADN
+151 DLSTEASVFADDT
-163 ASLNPETAA
+163 SLNPETPA
-172 VESAEASMKQAQAIA
+172 VESAEVSMKKAQAIA
-187 AKEIYNKYF
+187 AKEVYKNDF
-196 AGENEHIPGLGSVNE
+196 ADGHIPGLGSVNE

-245 EGTTYDAVTKT
+245 KGTTYDAVTKT

-305 EADDSYN
+305 EADNSYN

-348 DKTIAGSIEWNLIDD
+348 DETIAGSIEWDLIDD

-416 LTMLGEFGINPMI
+416 LTMLGEFGIHPMI

-447 LEFVDLDQEKMSD
+447 LEFVDLDQEKLSAS
-460 VVMNYSPEQIL
+460 VMNYSPEQIL

-519 APSTAP
+519 APSTSPSAAP
-525 SANPSTAPSVSPS
+525 STNPS
-538 AAPSVSPSE
+538 AAPSVSL
-547 APSTSP
+547 
-553 STAPSANP
+553 
-561 SAAPSVAPST
+561 
-571 SPSTAPSANPS
+571 
-582 TAPSTAPSTS
+582 
-592 PSTAPS
+592 
-598 ANPSTAPSANP
+598 
-609 SAAPSASPV
+609 SAAPSATPDANPSV
-618 AADGTDKTVSKK
+618 AAPSKTPAAKK
-630 NPAKKIVASKK
+630 NPAKKIVAAKK
-641 KVNTKKG
+641 KINAKKG

-655 KVTAE
+655 KVTAKD
-660 NPKKATTDAVKV
+660 PKKVTTDAVKV
-672 TGKKIKVKKIT
+672 SGKKIKVKKIT

-700 QVVKVKVGKAST
+700 RIVKIKVGKAST
-712 KVTLKI
+712 KVTLNV